1 MEESSV
7 KRGKD
12 KAMLFWT
19 IIKVAFKSLSANKLR
34 TFLAMLGIIIGVG
47 AVISMLALGAGAQK
61 RVMERIASMGTN
73 LLLVHPGQRGF
84 RGVMS
89 DTSQRLKLSDAKAI
103 LEGIPNVYQ
112 VAPVVRGQAQLKYF
126 NKNIA
131 CSMIGSSTTYFP
143 VRNFE
148 IEKGR
153 AFTEGEVNRM
163 ARVAVLGPVT
173 SENLFGKTSPVNE
186 TIKIK
191 GINFRIVGITK
202 AKGSRGR
209 HNPDDQV
216 VIPYTTAMKQ
226 LLGLDYL
233 HGIDIQAADDVSL
246 NKVQKAITSLLK
258 KRHRSVEGMPDDFH
272 IHNQAEIVETASE
285 VSRTFTVLLGSIA
298 GISLLVG
305 GIGIMNI
312 MLVTVTERTREIGVR
327 KAIGAKNKDI
337 LLQFIIE
344 AIVLSGFG
352 GLIGVA
358 LGIGAAQTIGKWT
371 QFLTVTEPSSVL
383 LALSFSAA
391 VGIFFGYY
399 PARRA
404 AQLDP
409 IEALR
414 YQ

>member
-1 MEESSV
+1 
-7 KRGKD
+7 
-12 KAMLFWT
+12 MLFWT
-19 IIKVAFKSLSANKLR
+19 IIKVAFKGLAVNKLR

-73 LLLVHPGQRGF
+73 LLMVHPGQRGF

-89 DTSQRLKLSDAKAI
+89 DTSQRLKLSDARAI
-103 LEGIPNVYQ
+103 LERLPNVYQ
-112 VAPVVRGQAQLKYF
+112 VAPVVRGQVQLKYF
-126 NKNIA
+126 NRNIA
-131 CSMIGSSTTYFP
+131 CSVIGSSSTYFP

-148 IEKGR
+148 IDKGR
-153 AFTEGEVNRM
+153 TFTEGEVDRM

-173 SENLFGKTSPVNE
+173 SKNLFGKTSPVNE

-233 HGIDIQAADDVSL
+233 NEIDVQAADGASL
-246 NKVQKAITSLLK
+246 NEVQKAVTSLLK

-272 IHNQAEIVETASE
+272 MHNQAEIVETASE

-327 KAIGAKNKDI
+327 KAIGAKNRDI

-352 GLIGVA
+352 GMIGVA
-358 LGIGAAQTIGKWT
+358 LGIGAAKAIGKWT
-371 QFLTVTEPSSVL
+371 QFLTVTELSSVL
-383 LALSFSAA
+383 LAFSFSAA

-399 PARRA
+399 PAQRA

>member
-1 MEESSV
+1 
-7 KRGKD
+7 
-12 KAMLFWT
+12 MLFWT
-19 IIKVAFKSLSANKLR
+19 IIKVALKSLLANKLR

-73 LLLVHPGQRGF
+73 LLVVHPGQRGL

-89 DTSQRLKLSDAKAI
+89 DTSQRLKLEDAKAI
-103 LEGIPNVYQ
+103 IEQVPDVYQ
-112 VAPVVRGQAQLKYF
+112 VAPVVRGNIQLKYF
-126 NKNIA
+126 NKNTR
-131 CSMIGSSTTYFP
+131 SNVIGSSVTYFP

-153 AFTEGEVNRM
+153 SFTEGEVKQM
-163 ARVAVLGPVT
+163 ARVAILGSKT
-173 SENLFGKTSPVNE
+173 ADNLFEENSPVGE

-202 AKGSRGR
+202 TKGGQGR
-209 HNPDDQV
+209 HDPDDQV

-233 HGIDIQAADDVSL
+233 HEIDIQAADRAGLKDV
-246 NKVQKAITSLLK
+246 QEATATLLR
-258 KRHRSVEGMPDDFH
+258 KRHRLIEGMPDDFH
-272 IHNQAEIVETASE
+272 VHNQAEIVETASE

-327 KAIGAKNKDI
+327 KAIGAKNRDI
-337 LLQFIIE
+337 LLQFLIE
-344 AIVLSGFG
+344 AIVLSGLG
-352 GLIGVA
+352 GIIGVA
-358 LGIGAAQTIGKWT
+358 LGIGAAHVIAQWT
-371 QFLTVTEPSSVL
+371 QFLTVAKLSSIL
-383 LALSFSAA
+383 LALSFSAV

-399 PARRA
+399 PARNVA
-404 AQLDP
+404 LLDP

-414 YQ
+414 YE

>member
-1 MEESSV
+1 
-7 KRGKD
+7 
-12 KAMLFWT
+12 MLFWT

-73 LLLVHPGQRGF
+73 LLLIHPGQRGF

-103 LEGIPNVYQ
+103 LEGLPNVYQ
-112 VAPVVRGQAQLKYF
+112 IAPVVRGQVQLKYF
-126 NKNIA
+126 NRNT
-131 CSMIGSSTTYFP
+131 SNSVIGSSTTYFP
-143 VRNFE
+143 VRNFQ

-153 AFTEGEVNRM
+153 AFTEGEVDRM

-173 SENLFGKTSPVNE
+173 SNNLFGEINPVNE

-191 GINFRIVGITK
+191 GINFRVVGITK
-202 AKGSRGR
+202 AKGSQGR

-233 HGIDIQAADDVSL
+233 NEIDIQAADDVSL
-246 NKVQKAITSLLK
+246 NKVQKAISSLLK

-272 IHNQAEIVETASE
+272 IHNQAEIVKTASE
-285 VSRTFTVLLGSIA
+285 VGRTFTVLLGSIA

-327 KAIGAKNKDI
+327 KAIGAKNRDI

-399 PARRA
+399 PAQRA

>member
-1 MEESSV
+1 
-7 KRGKD
+7 
-12 KAMLFWT
+12 
-19 IIKVAFKSLSANKLR
+19 
-34 TFLAMLGIIIGVG
+34 
-47 AVISMLALGAGAQK
+47 
-61 RVMERIASMGTN
+61 
-73 LLLVHPGQRGF
+73 
-84 RGVMS
+84 
-89 DTSQRLKLSDAKAI
+89 
-103 LEGIPNVYQ
+103 
-112 VAPVVRGQAQLKYF
+112 
-126 NKNIA
+126 
-131 CSMIGSSTTYFP
+131 
-143 VRNFE
+143 
-148 IEKGR
+148 
-153 AFTEGEVNRM
+153 
-163 ARVAVLGPVT
+163 
-173 SENLFGKTSPVNE
+173 
-186 TIKIK
+186 
-191 GINFRIVGITK
+191 
-202 AKGSRGR
+202 
-209 HNPDDQV
+209 
-216 VIPYTTAMKQ
+216 MKQ

-246 NKVQKAITSLLK
+246 NKVKKAITSLLK
-258 KRHRSVEGMPDDFH
+258 KRHRSFEGMPDDFH

>member
-1 MEESSV
+1 
-7 KRGKD
+7 
-12 KAMLFWT
+12 MLFWT
-19 IIKVAFKSLSANKLR
+19 IIKVALKSLLANKLR

-73 LLLVHPGQRGF
+73 LLVVHPGQRGL

-89 DTSQRLKLSDAKAI
+89 DTSQRLKLEDAKAI
-103 LEGIPNVYQ
+103 IEQVPDVYQ
-112 VAPVVRGQAQLKYF
+112 VAPVVRGNIQLKYF
-126 NKNIA
+126 NKNTR
-131 CSMIGSSTTYFP
+131 SNVIGSSVTYFP

-153 AFTEGEVNRM
+153 SFTEAEVKQM
-163 ARVAVLGPVT
+163 ARVAILGSKT
-173 SENLFGKTSPVNE
+173 ADNLFEENSPVGE

-202 AKGSRGR
+202 TKGGQGR
-209 HNPDDQV
+209 HDPDDQV

-233 HGIDIQAADDVSL
+233 HEIDIQAAVHAGLNDV
-246 NKVQKAITSLLK
+246 QEATATLLR
-258 KRHRSVEGMPDDFH
+258 KRHRLIEGMPDDFH
-272 IHNQAEIVETASE
+272 VHNQAEIVETASE

-327 KAIGAKNKDI
+327 KAIGAKNRDI
-337 LLQFIIE
+337 LLQFLIE
-344 AIVLSGFG
+344 AIVLSGLG
-352 GLIGVA
+352 GIIGVA
-358 LGIGAAQTIGKWT
+358 LGIGAAHVIAQWT
-371 QFLTVTEPSSVL
+371 QFLTVAKLSSIL
-383 LALSFSAA
+383 LALSFSAV

-399 PARRA
+399 PARNA
-404 AQLDP
+404 ALLDP

-414 YQ
+414 YE